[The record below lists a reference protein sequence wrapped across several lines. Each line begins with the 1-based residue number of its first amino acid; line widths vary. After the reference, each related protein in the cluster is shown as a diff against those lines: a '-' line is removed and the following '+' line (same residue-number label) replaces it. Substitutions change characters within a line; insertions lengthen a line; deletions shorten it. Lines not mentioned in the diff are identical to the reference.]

1 MRDKDKGGKTPD
13 LSDGVTDHHDG
24 SPVGLQQQLARRL
37 LQLRSKFDVDRP
49 NILAAGA
56 LCK

>member
-1 MRDKDKGGKTPD
+1 ME
-13 LSDGVTDHHDG
+13 SQIIMMEVQSG
-24 SPVGLQQQLARRL
+24 SSSSWLVAFSSN
-37 LQLRSKFDVDRP
+37 RSKFDVDRP